1 MSGDTIMFEVS
12 VRDHIASAHQLHGY
26 DGPCKDMHGH
36 TWKVEMVVCG
46 NTLDGVGLLADFKI
60 LKEKLKQVLK
70 PLDHVVLNDLPA
82 FKGINPS
89 TENLARHIYNAL
101 STQCAPLRLK
111 QVQVWESD
119 TASVIYYE

>member
-1 MSGDTIMFEVS
+1 MFEAS

-46 NTLDGVGLLADFKI
+46 DTLDEVGLLADFKV
-60 LKEKLKQVLK
+60 LKALLKQVLT

-82 FKGINPS
+82 FKGVNPS
-89 TENLARHIYNAL
+89 TENLARHIYRAL
-101 STQCAPLRLK
+101 STHCAPLRLK

>member
-1 MSGDTIMFEVS
+1 MSGDISMFEVS

-36 TWKVEMVVCG
+36 TWRVEMVVGG
-46 NTLDGVGLLADFKI
+46 NSLDDLGLLADFKVLKAK
-60 LKEKLKQVLK
+60 LKEVLM

-82 FKGINPS
+82 FKDLNPT
-89 TENLARHIYNAL
+89 TENLARHIYRSL
-101 STQCAPLRLK
+101 KSLCTPLRLK

>member
-1 MSGDTIMFEVS
+1 MFEVT

-36 TWKVEMVVCG
+36 TWKVEITVCG
-46 NTLDGVGLLADFKI
+46 DNLDEVGLLVDFKV
-60 LKEKLKQVLK
+60 LKAKLKDVLM
-70 PLDHVVLNDLPA
+70 PLDHVVLNNLPA
-82 FKGINPS
+82 FKDLNPS
-89 TENLARHIYNAL
+89 TENLARHIFRSL
-101 STQCAPLRLK
+101 STKCAPLRLK

>member
-1 MSGDTIMFEVS
+1 MFEVT

-46 NTLDGVGLLADFKI
+46 NSLDGVGLLADFKI
-60 LKEKLKQVLK
+60 LKAKLKEVLS
-70 PLDHVVLNDLPA
+70 PLDHVVLNDLPV
-82 FKGINPS
+82 FKDLNPS
-89 TENLARHIYNAL
+89 TENLARHIYRSL
-101 STQCAPLRLK
+101 SARVAPLRLK

>member
-1 MSGDTIMFEVS
+1 MFEVT
-12 VRDHIASAHQLHGY
+12 VRDSISSAHQLHGY

-46 NTLDGVGLLADFKI
+46 NALDSVGLLTDFKVV
-60 LKEKLKQVLK
+60 KAKLKGALAS
-70 PLDHVVLNDLPA
+70 LDHVVLNDLPA
-82 FKGINPS
+82 FKDLNPS
-89 TENLARHIYNAL
+89 TENLARHIFRSLAP
-101 STQCAPLRLK
+101 QCAPLRLK

>member
-1 MSGDTIMFEVS
+1 MFEVT

-26 DGPCKDMHGH
+26 DGPCMHMHGH
-36 TWKVEMVVCG
+36 TWQVEMTVCG
-46 NTLDGVGLLADFKI
+46 DTLNEVGLLADFKI
-60 LKEKLKQVLK
+60 LKSKLKQVIM

-82 FKGINPS
+82 FKDLNPS
-89 TENLARHIYNAL
+89 TENLARHIYRAL
-101 STQCAPLRLK
+101 LPTCAPLRLK

>member
-1 MSGDTIMFEVS
+1 MFEVS

-36 TWKVEMVVCG
+36 TWKVEIVVCG
-46 NTLDGVGLLADFKI
+46 NTLDGVGLLVDFKVLKAK
-60 LKEKLKQVLK
+60 LKEVIG

-82 FKGINPS
+82 FKDLNPS
-89 TENLARHIYNAL
+89 TENLARHIFRSLNPR
-101 STQCAPLRLK
+101 CAPLRLK
-111 QVQVWESD
+111 HVQVWESD

>member
-1 MSGDTIMFEVS
+1 MFEVS

-46 NTLDGVGLLADFKI
+46 DTLDKVGLLADFKV
-60 LKEKLKQVLK
+60 LKAKLKQVLM

-82 FKGINPS
+82 FKDLNPS
-89 TENLARHIYNAL
+89 TENLARHIYRAL
-101 STQCAPLRLK
+101 REHCEPLRLK
-111 QVQVWESD
+111 HVQVWESD
-119 TASVIYYE
+119 TASVIYHE

>member
-1 MSGDTIMFEVS
+1 MFEVS

-46 NTLDGVGLLADFKI
+46 NTLDGVGLLADFKV
-60 LKEKLKQVLK
+60 LKAKLKQVLM

-82 FKGINPS
+82 FKDLNPS
-89 TENLARHIYNAL
+89 TENLARHIYRSLNTL
-101 STQCAPLRLK
+101 CAPLRLK
-111 QVQVWESD
+111 HVQVWESD

>member
-1 MSGDTIMFEVS
+1 MFEVT

-26 DGPCKDMHGH
+26 DGPCKYMHGH
-36 TWKVEMVVCG
+36 TWKVDIVVCG
-46 NTLDGVGLLADFKI
+46 NTLDEVGLLADFKI
-60 LKEKLKQVLK
+60 VKARLKDVLT

-82 FKGINPS
+82 FKDLNPS
-89 TENLARHIYNAL
+89 TENLARHIYREL
-101 STQCAPLRLK
+101 LPQCAPLCLK

>member
-1 MSGDTIMFEVS
+1 MFMFEVT

-60 LKEKLKQVLK
+60 LKAKLKEVLM

-82 FKGINPS
+82 FKDLNPS
-89 TENLARHIYNAL
+89 TENLARHIYRAL
-101 STQCAPLRLK
+101 SVNCAPLRLK

>member
-1 MSGDTIMFEVS
+1 MFEVA

-46 NTLDGVGLLADFKI
+46 NTLNGVGLLADFKV
-60 LKEKLKQVLK
+60 LKATLKQVLA

-82 FKGINPS
+82 FKDLNPS
-89 TENLARHIYNAL
+89 TENLARYIFHAL
-101 STQCAPLRLK
+101 SAHTAPFRLK
-111 QVQVWESD
+111 HVQVWESD